1 MVPDDAR
8 LRLQTLAAPPGP
20 VPDAGVPRGWAT
32 PDAGPDAGMP
42 HRWPAS
48 EAGLSAGVPRGW
60 PAPDGTPGAR
70 LRVGEEGVEEGGYG
84 GPGSVRGGLDGG
96 FGYGGDFDL
105 RGDDGGGAEPGHGRP
120 APRSAWDEPRRGPGR
135 WLPASWLTARW
146 DPGGWGAIGLAVVAA
161 LAAVAAAVGVWAGR
175 PVAEPMPALPVV
187 SAGAPARANP
197 FPSVATVPGAVP
209 APGGP
214 VVVNVAG
221 RVRRP
226 GLVTMRE
233 GARVGEAVDAAGGAL
248 PNVDMTPLNLAA
260 RVVDGQQILVGV
272 AAPPGAAA
280 SGPSSGPSPG
290 VAGAAPAPGGKLD
303 LNAATLEQLD
313 GLPGVGPVMAK
324 KILDWRTQNGRFGAV
339 EQLREIPGIGDARFG
354 TLRDLVRV

>member
-20 VPDAGVPRGWAT
+20 AASVPDAGA
-32 PDAGPDAGMP
+32 
-42 HRWPAS
+42 
-48 EAGLSAGVPRGW
+48 PRGW
-60 PAPDGTPGAR
+60 PTAPEGTPGAR
-70 LRVGEEGVEEGGYG
+70 LRVGEEAFA
-84 GPGSVRGGLDGG
+84 PARD
-96 FGYGGDFDL
+96 
-105 RGDDGGGAEPGHGRP
+105 DDGAAPVSGRP
-120 APRSAWDEPRRGPGR
+120 SPAVRSAWDEPRGLGR
-135 WLPASWLTARW
+135 WLPASWVAARW
-146 DPGGWGAIGLAVVAA
+146 DPGGWGAVGLAVVAA

-175 PVAEPMPALPVV
+175 PVSEPVPPLPVV
-187 SAGAPARANP
+187 SAAAPARGTAL
-197 FPSVATVPGAVP
+197 PSVAAVPGAVP
-209 APGGP
+209 AAGGP

-221 RVRRP
+221 KVRRP

-248 PNVDMTPLNLAA
+248 PHVDLTPLNLAA

-272 AAPPGAAA
+272 AGPAAAPPVP
-280 SGPSSGPSPG
+280 SGPP
-290 VAGAAPAPGGKLD
+290 AGSAGPAPGGKLD

-324 KILDWRTQNGRFGAV
+324 KILDWRTQNGRFTAV

>member
-1 MVPDDAR
+1 V
-8 LRLQTLAAPPGP
+8 
-20 VPDAGVPRGWAT
+20 
-32 PDAGPDAGMP
+32 
-42 HRWPAS
+42 
-48 EAGLSAGVPRGW
+48 
-60 PAPDGTPGAR
+60 
-70 LRVGEEGVEEGGYG
+70 
-84 GPGSVRGGLDGG
+84 
-96 FGYGGDFDL
+96 
-105 RGDDGGGAEPGHGRP
+105 
-120 APRSAWDEPRRGPGR
+120 GR
-135 WLPASWLTARW
+135 WLPASWLSARW

-175 PVAEPMPALPVV
+175 PVAEPVPPLPAV
-187 SAGAPARANP
+187 SAGAPVRADTV
-197 FPSVATVPGAVP
+197 PSVGAP
-209 APGGP
+209 TLGGP

-221 RVRRP
+221 KVRRP
-226 GLVTMRE
+226 GLVTMKE

-248 PNVDMTPLNLAA
+248 PNVDLTPLNLAA

-280 SGPSSGPSPG
+280 PGPSAGSPAG
-290 VAGAAPAPGGKLD
+290 SGAAPAPGGKLD

-324 KILDWRTQNGRFGAV
+324 KILDWRTQNGRFSAV

>member
-1 MVPDDAR
+1 VVPDDAR
-8 LRLQTLAAPPGP
+8 LRLQTLAAPPS
-20 VPDAGVPRGWAT
+20 PDV
-32 PDAGPDAGMP
+32 
-42 HRWPAS
+42 
-48 EAGLSAGVPRGW
+48 GVPRGW
-60 PAPDGTPGAR
+60 PTAPDGTPGAR
-70 LRVGEEGVEEGGYG
+70 LRVGEGFDEGLGGG
-84 GPGSVRGGLDGG
+84 GFRGGGVGPGP
-96 FGYGGDFDL
+96 
-105 RGDDGGGAEPGHGRP
+105 DDGGAASVPARP
-120 APRSAWDEPRRGPGR
+120 ARSAWDEPPRGLGR
-135 WLPASWLTARW
+135 WLPASWVTARW

-175 PVAEPMPALPVV
+175 PVAEPVPPLPAV
-187 SAGAPARANP
+187 SASAPVRANGV
-197 FPSVATVPGAVP
+197 PSATAIP

-221 RVRRP
+221 KVRRP
-226 GLVTMRE
+226 GLVTMKE

-248 PNVDMTPLNLAA
+248 PDVDLTPLNLAA

-272 AAPPGAAA
+272 AAPPGAPGPTAA
-280 SGPSSGPSPG
+280 PAGGA
-290 VAGAAPAPGGKLD
+290 AGAAPAPGGKLD

-324 KILDWRTQNGRFGAV
+324 KILDWRTQNGRFTAV

>member
-8 LRLQTLAAPPGP
+8 LRLQTLAAPP
-20 VPDAGVPRGWAT
+20 VPDAGVPRGWPT
-32 PDAGPDAGMP
+32 
-42 HRWPAS
+42 
-48 EAGLSAGVPRGW
+48 
-60 PAPDGTPGAR
+60 APDGTPGAR
-70 LRVGEEGVEEGGYG
+70 LRVGEFGGVDLS
-84 GPGSVRGGLDGG
+84 GP
-96 FGYGGDFDL
+96 
-105 RGDDGGGAEPGHGRP
+105 DDGGAAPVRGRP
-120 APRSAWDEPRRGPGR
+120 VPGRSAWDEPPRGVGR

-175 PVAEPMPALPVV
+175 PVAEPVPPLPAV
-187 SAGAPARANP
+187 SASAPARGNTL
-197 FPSVATVPGAVP
+197 PSAAAVP
-209 APGGP
+209 TAGGP

-221 RVRRP
+221 KVRRP
-226 GLVTMRE
+226 GLVTMTE

-248 PNVDMTPLNLAA
+248 PNVDLTPLNLAA

-272 AAPPGAAA
+272 AAPPGAPAPAAA
-280 SGPSSGPSPG
+280 S
-290 VAGAAPAPGGKLD
+290 AGSAAGSAPAPGGKLD

-324 KILDWRTQNGRFGAV
+324 KILDWRTQNGRFTAV
-339 EQLREIPGIGDARFG
+339 EQLREIAGIGDARFG